1 MESQRSSIS
10 FTWAATFRCDQTSR
24 ECRTKI
30 WNHFYNVFDFVR
42 SSLIVVVDQ
51 FAASATR
58 IVSSQILKFLHF
70 TSLSCMEKG
79 NNCVEVRKLR
89 QPPCLAR
96 IILPLIAPS
105 WLMVSTLTNITAG
118 GWKMCFSCS
127 FYWYADF
134 PKSGYLSSS
143 NNDGHLS
150 LSFLNFRKY
159 WHCAGGKGQHIT
171 CPEDQW
177 NGNKREDQ
185 QYNAEGVMCDWDKR
199 VDCGDR

>member
-30 WNHFYNVFDFVR
+30 WNHFYNVFDFIR

-51 FAASATR
+51 FAESATR
-58 IVSSQILKFLHF
+58 IVSSLKKCTQLPFLHF

-79 NNCVEVRKLR
+79 NNCVEVRKLP
-89 QPPCLAR
+89 QPPRLAR
-96 IILPLIAPS
+96 TILPLIAPS

-134 PKSGYLSSS
+134 PKSGWLASK
-143 NNDGHLS
+143 NDLG
-150 LSFLNFRKY
+150 
-159 WHCAGGKGQHIT
+159 I
-171 CPEDQW
+171 
-177 NGNKREDQ
+177 
-185 QYNAEGVMCDWDKR
+185 
-199 VDCGDR
+199 